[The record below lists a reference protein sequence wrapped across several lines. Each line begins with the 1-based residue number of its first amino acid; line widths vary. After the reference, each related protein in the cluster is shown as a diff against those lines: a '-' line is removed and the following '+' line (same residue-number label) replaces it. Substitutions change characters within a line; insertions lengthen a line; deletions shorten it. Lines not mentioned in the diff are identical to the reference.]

1 MKKLFIASLSL
12 LILAPLVFA
21 EEVAFTF
28 RDINTGENISDVVV
42 YVVSPKQIMQYVEPN
57 GRLSLNISPGTEMTV
72 LIDDTATKGQDY
84 FATHSVQRGQV
95 VSVFPIGT
103 VRGIVKDALDNV
115 VSRADLKFDC
125 KPVQGIVFPEK
136 TDKFGSFF
144 IEAVPEGTC
153 RIYAAYSNGI
163 GTRIV
168 EIKRGDLKDIEIR
181 LDKTLV
187 SVPITPAY
195 GTIIVLVV
203 ILLLVIVFFLAR
215 MSRLRKA
222 EAKEVRELRK
232 EEKAKEIV
240 IGALEKGEISKRAQD
255 ILKTLHPKERDI
267 VNFLLPRKEATQ
279 AEVRHNT
286 GIPRTSLA
294 RALHSLEAKNVLK
307 VRTVGRVVKVQLT
320 EWFLEKE

>member
-1 MKKLFIASLSL
+1 MLLSL
-12 LILAPLVFA
+12 LILAPVVFA

-28 RDINTGENISDVVV
+28 RDINTRENISDVVV

-84 FATHSVQRGQV
+84 FATHSVQQGRV

-125 KPVQGIVFPEK
+125 RPVQGIVFPEK

-144 IEAVPEGTC
+144 VEAVPEGTC
-153 RIYAAYSNGI
+153 KIYATYSNGI

-168 EIKRGDLKDIEIR
+168 EIERGDLKDIEIR

-187 SVPITPAY
+187 SVPVMPAY
-195 GTIIVLVV
+195 GTRLVSPEGKPV
-203 ILLLVIVFFLAR
+203 YCDVDSVFKPQKPLGESCQNNYECLSNSCADQQCI
-215 MSRLRKA
+215 S
-222 EAKEVRELRK
+222 V
-232 EEKAKEIV
+232 EERI
-240 IGALEKGEISKRAQD
+240 
-255 ILKTLHPKERDI
+255 
-267 VNFLLPRKEATQ
+267 Q
-279 AEVRHNT
+279 AV
-286 GIPRTSLA
+286 
-294 RALHSLEAKNVLK
+294 
-307 VRTVGRVVKVQLT
+307 
-320 EWFLEKE
+320 EKELKEQRGILQKIMDFFKRLFGG